1 MTETSYLTIN
11 QLTQYIKAK
20 FTKDPYLQTVY
31 VTGEISNFRLRPNG
45 HQYFSLKDDDAVI
58 SVVMFK
64 NAYKKLAFKPEEGMK
79 VLVKGHIGVYERQGS
94 YQLYIDEMSPD
105 GIGALYQAYEQLKEK
120 LAKEG
125 LFDFEHKPI
134 PRFPKKIA
142 VVTSQSGAVIR
153 DIITTVNRR
162 YPIVQLVLYPAVV
175 QGNKAKDSLVKQ
187 LKRIEANHDYD
198 TVIIGR
204 GGGSIED
211 LWPFNEEAVVRQ
223 VAKMSLPI
231 ITSVGHETDTTLV
244 DFVSD
249 ERAATPT
256 GAAELATPVLQ
267 DEIIRIKNWQRQ
279 MFAFEHQR
287 INHLNERLLKVQRNY
302 IFQDPSRLYE
312 VKQLQLDQ
320 LNDRLWT
327 NGQKFLTKYKQEFT
341 TKTNQ
346 LWQHN
351 PKHHVI
357 NARQQFEWNQEKLS
371 SAMNQF
377 LNNQRQH
384 LNQHMTTLDAL
395 SPLKQLKKG
404 YSITESRNQ
413 QISSINQVD
422 IGDKVK
428 IQVSDGELNAQITG
442 TRKNK

>member
-211 LWPFNEEAVVRQ
+211 LWPFNE
-223 VAKMSLPI
+223 
-231 ITSVGHETDTTLV
+231 
-244 DFVSD
+244 
-249 ERAATPT
+249 
-256 GAAELATPVLQ
+256 
-267 DEIIRIKNWQRQ
+267 
-279 MFAFEHQR
+279 
-287 INHLNERLLKVQRNY
+287 
-302 IFQDPSRLYE
+302 
-312 VKQLQLDQ
+312 
-320 LNDRLWT
+320 
-327 NGQKFLTKYKQEFT
+327 
-341 TKTNQ
+341 
-346 LWQHN
+346 
-351 PKHHVI
+351 
-357 NARQQFEWNQEKLS
+357 
-371 SAMNQF
+371 
-377 LNNQRQH
+377 
-384 LNQHMTTLDAL
+384 
-395 SPLKQLKKG
+395 
-404 YSITESRNQ
+404 
-413 QISSINQVD
+413 
-422 IGDKVK
+422 
-428 IQVSDGELNAQITG
+428 
-442 TRKNK
+442 